1 MYPRKYSLN
10 WEGAYFSADFCEGS
24 LKRFISFVSIKIVI
38 GNYWIKFNKVF
49 VFAAF
54 ENISNLSLKGTD
66 IQHMQLMN
74 KAMNFTFQDKSLAT
88 LYDWFLVKYE

>member
-1 MYPRKYSLN
+1 MYPRTYSLN
-10 WEGAYFSADFCEGS
+10 WEGAYISTGFCGGS
-24 LKRFISFVSIKIVI
+24 LERFITFVSIKIVT
-38 GNYWIKFNKVF
+38 GNYWIKFNRVF
-49 VFAAF
+49 VSAAF

-74 KAMNFTFQDKSLAT
+74 KAINFTFQGKSLAT

>member
-10 WEGAYFSADFCEGS
+10 WEGAYFSAGFCGGS
-24 LKRFISFVSIKIVI
+24 LERFISFVS
-38 GNYWIKFNKVF
+38 
-49 VFAAF
+49 AAF

-88 LYDWFLVKYE
+88 LYYWFLVKYE